1 MLGDG
6 KLLSKITSPYGWF
19 VEFKLFN
26 QTRDGMAGGTRS
38 TGEGEHQASKSH
50 RQIVLNPN
58 KNRLGTRSDQPE
70 HRHPWSI
77 SITKAIE
84 AHRPLPICHS
94 LHTTRSLASA
104 TCLHPPF
111 SFLQPSWY
119 VSQPSY
125 MRIKPFII
133 SSISVP
139 SPHSLISNIILRLKN
154 YWLCGSIDFALMADL
169 RDEHGNPIQLTD
181 QHGNPV
187 QLTDEHGNPMHL
199 TGVASTHPIT
209 TTTAA
214 PVHDADALKT
224 TGESHLPT
232 SGHGTADQAVHG
244 GAPVAAEPAEGGGG
258 EVHHE
263 KRESSSSSSSVNIEI
278 LN

>member
-1 MLGDG
+1 
-6 KLLSKITSPYGWF
+6 
-19 VEFKLFN
+19 
-26 QTRDGMAGGTRS
+26 
-38 TGEGEHQASKSH
+38 
-50 RQIVLNPN
+50 
-58 KNRLGTRSDQPE
+58 
-70 HRHPWSI
+70 
-77 SITKAIE
+77 
-84 AHRPLPICHS
+84 
-94 LHTTRSLASA
+94 
-104 TCLHPPF
+104 
-111 SFLQPSWY
+111 
-119 VSQPSY
+119 
-125 MRIKPFII
+125 
-133 SSISVP
+133 
-139 SPHSLISNIILRLKN
+139 
-154 YWLCGSIDFALMADL
+154 MADL